1 MATVNFYL
9 DTRRVKSDGSYPIK
23 LHVRH
28 NGKFLIGTEFTASP
42 NTWTGF
48 EYNKDA
54 KNYKAKNVAI
64 RNLINKVETYLINL
78 DATERLKSTSDKVL
92 KEQIENLIKN
102 NAVSKKKF
110 IDYIDD
116 FIATKNKKNTI
127 DCYNSTKVKLSFY
140 DPDCAFETMD
150 RKWLEAFNKWMR
162 DSGMKTNSRSI
173 HLRNIRAIFNY
184 AIDNEDTDLYPFR
197 KFAIEREETRKRSLK
212 VEQLILLRDYV
223 GEEYQKEYQD
233 MFMLMFYLI
242 GINGIDLFNIRE
254 IHDGRIEYKREKTGK
269 LYSIKIEPE
278 AMEIIKRYKGDKYLL
293 NITERNKGNY
303 RNYMAAMGR
312 GLQKLGDFERKGLGG
327 KKIREPLFPE
337 ITSYW
342 SRHTWATI
350 AASLDIPKETISA
363 ALGHEIGSKI
373 TSIYIDFDQ
382 KKIDEANR
390 KIIDYVNN
398 SRKQRII

>member
-116 FIATKNKKNTI
+116 FIATKNKKT
-127 DCYNSTKVKLSFY
+127 
-140 DPDCAFETMD
+140 
-150 RKWLEAFNKWMR
+150 
-162 DSGMKTNSRSI
+162 
-173 HLRNIRAIFNY
+173 
-184 AIDNEDTDLYPFR
+184 
-197 KFAIEREETRKRSLK
+197 
-212 VEQLILLRDYV
+212 Q
-223 GEEYQKEYQD
+223 
-233 MFMLMFYLI
+233 
-242 GINGIDLFNIRE
+242 
-254 IHDGRIEYKREKTGK
+254 
-269 LYSIKIEPE
+269 
-278 AMEIIKRYKGDKYLL
+278 
-293 NITERNKGNY
+293 
-303 RNYMAAMGR
+303 
-312 GLQKLGDFERKGLGG
+312 
-327 KKIREPLFPE
+327 
-337 ITSYW
+337 
-342 SRHTWATI
+342 
-350 AASLDIPKETISA
+350 
-363 ALGHEIGSKI
+363 
-373 TSIYIDFDQ
+373 
-382 KKIDEANR
+382 
-390 KIIDYVNN
+390 
-398 SRKQRII
+398 